1 MILIGVS
8 GKKRTGK
15 NTVANLIKT
24 LTNSSVEEFAFAQ
37 DLKLELANLL
47 KVKVTD
53 IEASKDTYRGLLQA
67 LGVYR
72 REFNGPDYWINK
84 CFLRVY
90 RSNAEVCIITDVRF
104 PNELSAV
111 QASGGIVLRVCRDT
125 GLNDT
130 HESETALDGQRDFDH
145 IIINSGSLEY
155 LLHEVK
161 DFSKKV
167 GIKIKQ

>member
-1 MILIGVS
+1 MILIGIS

-15 NTVANLIKT
+15 NTAANLIKV
-24 LTNSSVEEFAFAQ
+24 LTNANVEEFAFAQ
-37 DLKLELANLL
+37 DLKLELAQML

-53 IEASKDTYRGLLQA
+53 IESAKDLYRPMLQA

-72 REFNGPDYWINK
+72 REFNGDNYWINK
-84 CFLRVY
+84 CFLRIF
-90 RSNAEVCIITDVRF
+90 RSNADVCIVTDIRF
-104 PNELSAV
+104 PNELAAI

-130 HESETALDGQRDFDH
+130 HESETALDGQRNFDH

-155 LLHEVK
+155 LLSEVK
-161 DFSKKV
+161 EFSKKV